1 MRKFFPIMMRNRWM
15 IMISLSF
22 IICHLSFS
30 SAAAQSYK
38 IEGEVEPV
46 VHVGENFHLRYH
58 INTLD
63 VRNFSQSSVPD
74 ALQVLFGPSQSVNI
88 SSTSI
93 NGRSTS
99 SEELTMTYVLSA
111 TRTGTFTIPPA
122 SATIGGRQVKSNS
135 LTVNVIAA
143 EERVEAPSASADNFF
158 ILVTASKRRVTYGEP
173 FLLTY
178 KVCWHP
184 DLPIPSVDDLKFD
197 LQDVYML
204 PYNETQRKSLKA
216 ENIGGRMMKTID
228 WKQYVVY
235 PQKTGTLQIPSMTVQ
250 GYLTEVIRDPFD
262 PFMNMTREIP
272 RQLTTKELDITVD
285 DLPQRPANYSGGV
298 GHFSI
303 KGKLEPSK
311 VKENTPITLTITII
325 GHGNLKM
332 LRQPII
338 TFPQGFD
345 IYDPKQSEDFTLT
358 PNGLEGSLT
367 FEYIAVPQKR
377 GNYEI
382 PAASLTYYDTNTH
395 DYRTIKTETFPIEV
409 TKGDGTSSSIQDFT
423 GHQNDEG
430 GDIRAL
436 RTGKEHMSKTESFFA
451 TSLYFI
457 LIVLFILLFII
468 VFIVLRMRM
477 SSQADVVQ
485 SRRKRANKV
494 AVRKLRKAAK
504 LMRDGKAAD
513 FYDETLRALWG
524 YVGDKLNIPISE
536 LSREN
541 ISQRLAER
549 GVGQDVTNSFIAA
562 IDECEFV
569 RYAPGD
575 PQGNM
580 NRVYDKSITAIEQ
593 IESVKPNKK
602 TMPIAVILLPL
613 AMSLFFASANA
624 ETISKVHAD
633 EAYSQEH
640 YDEAIQ
646 IYEQLLSEKGA
657 SADIYYNLGNAY
669 YRVDSLSAAILS
681 WERVLRMKPSDDDAR
696 FNLQLANS
704 KTIDK
709 IAPER
714 EMFFVTWYRSL
725 VQAFSVDVWAVVGLT
740 SLAVALVLALVW
752 FFAFSERLRRISF
765 TCSIILL
772 VLFLLSNLFAWQQ
785 QRALQRH
792 DEAIVMVQK
801 TSVKNMPAASGSDE
815 FTIHA
820 GTKVT
825 ITDDT
830 MSDWKQILLPDGRE
844 GWAKAKDIEKI

>member
-1 MRKFFPIMMRNRWM
+1 M
-15 IMISLSF
+15 ICLSF
-22 IICHLSFS
+22 VICHLSFS
-30 SAAAQSYK
+30 SAAAQNYT
-38 IEGEVEPV
+38 IEGEAEPV

-74 ALQVLFGPSQSVNI
+74 AFQVLFGPSQSVNI
-88 SSTSI
+88 SSSTI
-93 NGRSTS
+93 NGHSTS
-99 SEELTMTYVLSA
+99 SEELTMTYVLSS
-111 TRTGTFTIPPA
+111 TKTGTFTIPPA
-122 SATIGGRQVKSNS
+122 SATISGRQVKSNAV
-135 LTVNVIAA
+135 TVNVIAA
-143 EERVEAPSASADNFF
+143 EEHVEAPSASSNNFF
-158 ILVTASKRRVTYGEP
+158 ILVTVSKRRVTYGEP

-184 DLPIPSVDDLKFD
+184 DLSVPSVDDLKLD

-204 PYNETQRKSLKA
+204 PYNETQRKSLRA

-235 PQKTGTLQIPSMTVQ
+235 PQKTGTLHIPSITVQ

-272 RQLTTKELDITVD
+272 RQLTTQALDITVD

-303 KGKLEPSK
+303 KGKLEPSE
-311 VKENTPITLTITII
+311 VKENTPVTLTITIS

-332 LRQPII
+332 LRQPDV

-345 IYDPKQSEDFTLT
+345 AYDPKQSEDFTLT
-358 PNGLEGSLT
+358 PDGLDGSLT
-367 FEYIAVPQKR
+367 FEYIAVPQKK
-377 GNYEI
+377 GSYVI
-382 PAASLTYYDTNTH
+382 PVASLTYYDTNAH
-395 DYRTIKTETFPIEV
+395 DYRTIQTDTFPLEV
-409 TKGDGTSSSIQDFT
+409 LKGDGTTGSIQDFS
-423 GHQNDEG
+423 GQEDDG
-430 GDIRAL
+430 KGDIHAI
-436 RTGKEHMSKTESFFA
+436 RTGKENTAKAGSFFA
-451 TSLYFI
+451 TTLYFI
-457 LIVLFILLFII
+457 LMAAFFLLFVII
-468 VFIVLRMRM
+468 FVMLRMRM
-477 SSQADVVQ
+477 NSQADAVQ

-494 AVRKLRKAAK
+494 AVSKLRKASK
-504 LMRDGKAAD
+504 LMRAGKAAD

-524 YVGDKLNIPISE
+524 YVGDKLNIPVSE

-549 GVGQDVTNSFIAA
+549 GVGQEVTESFIAA

-580 NRVYDKSITAIEQ
+580 NRVYEKSITAIEQ

-602 TMPIAVILLPL
+602 KAKPLAVIFLPL
-613 AMSLFFASANA
+613 ALSLFFASADA
-624 ETISKVHAD
+624 ETLSKVRAD
-633 EAYSQEH
+633 EAYSEEQYE
-640 YDEAIQ
+640 EAILL
-646 IYEQLLSEKGA
+646 YEQLLSEKGP

-681 WERVLRMKPSDDDAR
+681 WERALRMQPSDDDAR

-725 VQAFSVDVWAVVGLT
+725 VQVFSVDVWAIIGLA
-740 SLAVALVLALVW
+740 SLGIALVLMLVW
-752 FFAFSERLRRISF
+752 FFAFSERLRRVSF
-765 TCSIILL
+765 TVGAVLL

-792 DEAIVMVQK
+792 DEAIVMVPK
-801 TSVKNMPAASGSDE
+801 LPVKSTPAASGSDE

-830 MSDWKQILLPDGRE
+830 MKEWKQIILPDGRE
-844 GWAKAKDIEKI
+844 GWVKADEIEKI

>member
-1 MRKFFPIMMRNRWM
+1 MHDMKRKTYIAMLLCM
-15 IMISLSF
+15 
-22 IICHLSFS
+22 
-30 SAAAQSYK
+30 AATMVMAQNYT

-46 VHVGENFHLRYH
+46 VHVGENFHLRYR

-63 VRNFSQSSVPD
+63 VHNFSQSSVPD

-88 SSTSI
+88 SSSTI

-111 TRTGTFTIPPA
+111 TKTGTFTIPPA
-122 SATIGGRQVKSNS
+122 TATISGRQVKSNS

-143 EERVEAPSASADNFF
+143 EERVEAPSASANNFF
-158 ILVTASKRRVTYGEP
+158 ILVTASKQRVTYGEP

-184 DLPIPSVDDLKFD
+184 DLPVPSVDDLKLD

-204 PYNETQRKSLKA
+204 PYNETQRKSLRA
-216 ENIGGRMMKTID
+216 ENIGGHMMKTID

-235 PQKTGTLQIPSMTVQ
+235 PQKTGTLHIPSLTVQ

-272 RQLTTKELDITVD
+272 RQLTTQALDITVN

-303 KGKLEPSK
+303 KGSLEPTK
-311 VKENTPITLTITII
+311 VKENTPVTLTVTIK
-325 GHGNLKM
+325 GKGNLKM
-332 LRQPII
+332 LRQPDVA
-338 TFPQGFD
+338 FPQDFD
-345 IYDPKQSEDFTLT
+345 TYDPKQSEDFTLT
-358 PNGLEGSLT
+358 PEGLDGTIT

-377 GNYEI
+377 GNYVI
-382 PAASLTYYDTNTH
+382 PAVSLTYYDTGAH
-395 DYRTIKTETFPIEV
+395 DYRTIQTEPFQLEV
-409 TKGDGTSSSIQDFT
+409 TKGDGTASSIHDYT
-423 GHQNDEG
+423 GREDDET

-436 RTGKEHMSKTESFFA
+436 RTGKENTSKADSFFG

-457 LIVLFILLFII
+457 LMGAFFLLFLII
-468 VFIVLRMRM
+468 FIILRMRM
-477 SSQADVVQ
+477 NDEADVVQ

-494 AVRKLRKAAK
+494 AVRKLRKASK
-504 LMRDGKAAD
+504 LMRAGKAAD

-524 YVGDKLNIPISE
+524 YVGDKLNIPVSE

-541 ISQRLAER
+541 ISQRLSER
-549 GVGQDVTNSFIAA
+549 GVGQEVTDSFIAA

-575 PQGNM
+575 TQGNM
-580 NRVYDKSITAIEQ
+580 NRVYDKSVTAIEQ
-593 IESVKPNKK
+593 IESVKQNKK
-602 TMPIAVILLPL
+602 KSKSLTVVFLPL
-613 AMSLFFASANA
+613 AMSLCFTSAYA
-624 ETISKVHAD
+624 ETPSKVRAD
-633 EAYSQEH
+633 EAFSQEH
-640 YDEAIQ
+640 YDEAISL
-646 IYEQLLSEKGA
+646 YEQLLNEKGP
-657 SADIYYNLGNAY
+657 SADVYYNLGNAY
-669 YRVDSLSAAILS
+669 FRVDSLSAAILS
-681 WERVLRMKPSDDDAR
+681 WERALRMQPSDDDAR
-696 FNLQLANS
+696 FNLQLARS
-704 KTIDK
+704 KTVDK

-725 VQAFSVDVWAVVGLT
+725 VQAFSVDVWAVIGLV
-740 SLAVALVLALVW
+740 SLAVALVLVLVW
-752 FFAFSERLRRISF
+752 FFAFSERLRRVSF
-765 TCSIILL
+765 TIAAVLL

-792 DEAIVMVQK
+792 DEAIVMVQ
-801 TSVKNMPAASGSDE
+801 SLPVKSTPTAGGSDE

-830 MSDWKQILLPDGRE
+830 MHDWKQILLPDGRE
-844 GWAKAKDIEKI
+844 GWVEASFIEAI